1 MYGCSM
7 LHAQHWLAPALVVT
21 SVGRDVFMPCRTPP
35 EITALLNLS
44 QTKALLNPSLD
55 QSPCSPGVY
64 FPPTPQHY
72 LYSHASSVLHDGLM
86 PHMHDSCCSCAA
98 GKVSKSG
105 EAVDVWTNFREYK
118 LQPPAGLVR
127 ADAHRPPF
135 RHDLKVNL

>member
-55 QSPCSPGVY
+55 QSPCSPG
-64 FPPTPQHY
+64 FIFH
-72 LYSHASSVLHDGLM
+72 LHLNTTLTAM
-86 PHMHDSCCSCAA
+86 LPLSCMMA
-98 GKVSKSG
+98 
-105 EAVDVWTNFREYK
+105 
-118 LQPPAGLVR
+118 
-127 ADAHRPPF
+127 
-135 RHDLKVNL
+135 